1 MIFLNNLNFPD
12 TWLEPLGKGFCKD
25 FFDEVESKLLKLK
38 SEDITIFPP
47 MQSIF
52 RALELVHFNEAKVL
66 ILGQDPYHG
75 FGQAN
80 GLSFSVNK
88 ETAIPPSLKNIFL
101 ELKNDLN
108 IAIPQHGDLTAWA
121 QQKILLLNSVLT
133 VEQGRPN
140 SHKELGWDKL
150 TNKIIFQLSQRG
162 NMIFVL
168 WGNFAKKKY
177 HLIDKNKNQILSAPH
192 PSPLSA
198 YRGFL
203 GCKHFSEINKIL
215 IEHGSSEINWELD

>member
-1 MIFLNNLNFPD
+1 MNILNFPD
-12 TWLEPLGKGFCKD
+12 TWLEPLGKGFCED
-25 FFDEVESKLLKLK
+25 FLDEIESKFLKLIV
-38 SEDITIFPP
+38 EEATIFPP
-47 MQSIF
+47 ISCIF
-52 RALELVHFNEAKVL
+52 RALELVRFDEVKVL

-75 FGQAN
+75 FDQAN

-88 ETAIPPSLKNIFL
+88 EIMIPPSLKNIFL

-108 IAIPQHGDLTAWA
+108 ISISQHGDLTSWA

-133 VEQGRPN
+133 VEEGKPN
-140 SHKELGWDKL
+140 SHQELGWDKL
-150 TNKIIFQLSQRG
+150 TNKIISRLSERG

-168 WGNFAKKKY
+168 WGNIAQKKSY
-177 HLIDKNKNQILSAPH
+177 LIDDKKNKILSASH

-198 YRGFL
+198 YRGFF

-215 IEHGSSEINWELD
+215 IENGSSEINWKLD

>member
-80 GLSFSVNK
+80 GLSFSVSK

-101 ELKNDLN
+101 ELK
-108 IAIPQHGDLTAWA
+108 
-121 QQKILLLNSVLT
+121 
-133 VEQGRPN
+133 
-140 SHKELGWDKL
+140 
-150 TNKIIFQLSQRG
+150 
-162 NMIFVL
+162 MI
-168 WGNFAKKKY
+168 
-177 HLIDKNKNQILSAPH
+177 
-192 PSPLSA
+192 
-198 YRGFL
+198 
-203 GCKHFSEINKIL
+203 
-215 IEHGSSEINWELD
+215 